1 MIVILGK
8 AEGIGGEREYIKID
22 PWDTW
27 SMYTS
32 LGLIALPM
40 LKQLRQEKHGSPYVD
55 LEDVPPEL
63 QLHGTPEYQTRQYD
77 MFSSEEAEKLKD
89 EFLHAR
95 WNWVMDEMI
104 FAFES
109 IVGDNE
115 DWEDKY
121 FSGEYDVYFEK
132 VSGSDELSEMKY
144 GPNHT
149 FACDEKGRD
158 LEAARIQ
165 NGFRLFGKY
174 YQALWD

>member
-8 AEGIGGEREYIKID
+8 YEDEGREVEHVKID

-27 SMYTS
+27 SMDIS

-40 LKQLRQEKHGSPYVD
+40 LKQLRKEKHGSPYVD
-55 LEDVPPEL
+55 LEDVPEEL
-63 QLHGTPEYQTRQYD
+63 QLHGVPQYQGMQYD
-77 MFSSEEAEKLKD
+77 MFPSEEAERLKD
-89 EFLHAR
+89 KYLHAR
-95 WNWVMDEMI
+95 WDWVMDEMI

-109 IVGDNE
+109 IVGENE
-115 DWEDKY
+115 DWESKY
-121 FSGEYDVYFEK
+121 FSGERDIYFEEIP
-132 VSGSDELSEMKY
+132 GSDCSEMKY

-149 FACDEKGRD
+149 FKVDEKGRN
-158 LEAARIQ
+158 LEASRIQ